1 MTNVYL
7 RLALYILSTFLGLAA
22 AWLAGW
28 GVIWDGDAQSL
39 TIHLPTLLTAVGGAV
54 AASWSIFARW
64 GVR

>member
-7 RLALYILSTFLGLAA
+7 RLALYVLSTILGLTA
-22 AWLAGW
+22 AWLMNW

-39 TIHLPTLLTAVGGAV
+39 TIHLPTLLAAMGGAV
-54 AASWSIFARW
+54 ATSWGVFARW